1 MFEASRALADDRA
14 VSISVGYVLNLAI
27 ATVLFSA
34 LLIGGSGLVES
45 QTRIVTS
52 DELSVTGQQLAAEL
66 SAADRLVEAG
76 ENDPAELSLRTELP
90 DRTAAGGY
98 TIDIEHDDGEGTIE
112 LRSTNPE
119 VVVEVSFRSETDVL
133 DTTVNGGS
141 AEIEYDVGEDR
152 LEVSSA

>member
-1 MFEASRALADDRA
+1 MFEDDRA

-34 LLIGGSGLVES
+34 LLIGGSGLIES
-45 QTRIVTS
+45 QTRTVTH

-66 SAADRLVEAG
+66 SSADRLVRAEVG
-76 ENDPAELSLRTELP
+76 TENAPEELRLRTELP

-98 TIDIEHDDGEGTIE
+98 TIDIGHDGTEGTIE

-119 VVVEVSFRSETDVL
+119 VVVAVEFRSETEIEE
-133 DTTVNGGS
+133 TTINGGS
-141 AEIEYDVGEDR
+141 VEIEYDVGEDR